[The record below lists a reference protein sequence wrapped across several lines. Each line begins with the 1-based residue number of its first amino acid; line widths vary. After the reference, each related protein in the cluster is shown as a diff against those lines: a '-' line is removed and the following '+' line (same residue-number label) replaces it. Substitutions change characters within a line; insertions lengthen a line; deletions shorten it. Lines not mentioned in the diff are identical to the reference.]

1 VIELPLL
8 LGALQVS
15 VALVFPA
22 VALVIVGAVGVVA
35 GVTALECA
43 DAEPV
48 PTELIAATVKV

>member
-1 VIELPLL
+1 LSE

>member
-35 GVTALECA
+35 GVTALEGV

-48 PTELIAATVKV
+48 PRELIAATVKV